1 MKTLGSRIR
10 EKRKE
15 LGITQLQLSK
25 LVGVSHV
32 TISQWESDTTS
43 PKGQNLYKLTQI
55 LKTQAN
61 WLISGIDSA
70 QEESSA
76 FPTAQPTIKKRPLIS
91 HLQAGTWMKSK
102 DDRTLGDNIEWEESP
117 QSASESAFWLKVI
130 GDSMTSPVGLSICEG
145 HLILVEPNIQ
155 AENGNLVLAKLKDS
169 NEVTFKKLVID
180 AGQQYLKPLNPQYSS
195 IEIQG
200 NCHIVGVVK
209 EAKLKL

>member
-15 LGITQLQLSK
+15 LAITQLQLSK

-32 TISQWESDTTS
+32 TVSQWESDTTS

-61 WLISGIDSA
+61 WLISGA
-70 QEESSA
+70 NSSA
-76 FPTAQPTIKKRPLIS
+76 EETAVSPTTQPTVEKRPVIS
-91 HLQAGTWMKSK
+91 HEQASSWTEAI
-102 DDRTLGDNIEWEESP
+102 DYRALGNDVEWEESP
-117 QSASESAFWLKVI
+117 LFASENAFWLNVV

-145 HLILVEPNIQ
+145 HLILVDPNIQ
-155 AENGNLVLAKLKDS
+155 AENGNLIVAKLNDS
-169 NEVTFKKLVID
+169 HEITFKKLVID
-180 AGQQYLKPLNPQYSS
+180 AGHQYLKPLNPQYSS
-195 IEIQG
+195 IEIHG